1 MQNITGQMNSAPKQR
16 TQAWLDQ
23 RKGRVTGSVAGAI
36 LGVNPHTSRE
46 DVLRRFVRD
55 WHGAEPE
62 FTGNIATRHGT
73 AHEDGAIVDFQM
85 ETGIGVNPVGF
96 LPYEDWLGASP
107 DGLTDDGGVLEVK
120 VPFGRRNDQFAN
132 FKPLADQ
139 PHYYAQVQIEILCAK
154 ASHGWLWQWSAYG
167 FDLERVEIDHAWL
180 DENLPRLKQF
190 HAELMD
196 AIATPDEYLA
206 PRRVVIDTPAASKL
220 LREYDEMA
228 DAEERASARRK
239 AIIDELVHMAGNGD
253 AEVCGRKLTRVDRA
267 GSISY
272 AKALAELAPGA
283 DLEKWRGKP
292 SSSWR
297 LS

>member
-1 MQNITGQMNSAPKQR
+1 MQQR
-16 TQAWLDQ
+16 TPEWFAA
-23 RKGRVTGSVAGAI
+23 RRGRVIGSVAGAI
-36 LGVNPHTSRE
+36 LGVNLHTSRE
-46 DVLRRFVRD
+46 DVLRRLVRD

-73 AHEDGAIVDFQM
+73 AHEDGAIVDFMM
-85 ETGIGVNPVGF
+85 ETGIGVKPVGF

-120 VPFGRRNDQFAN
+120 VPFSLRKSEAPN
-132 FKPLADQ
+132 FKTLAEQ
-139 PHYYAQVQIEILCAK
+139 PHYYAQVQIEILCAN
-154 ASHGWLWQWSAYG
+154 ASHGWFWQWSAHG
-167 FDLERVEIDHAWL
+167 FDLERVEIDQAWR

-196 AIATPDEYLA
+196 AIRTPDEYLA
-206 PRRVVIDTPAASKL
+206 PRRVVIDTLEASKL

-228 DAEERASARRK
+228 DAEERAKDRRK
-239 AIIDELVHMAGNGD
+239 AIIDELVQMAGNGD

-272 AKALAELAPGA
+272 AKAIAELAPGA
-283 DLEKWRGKP
+283 DLEKWRGQP

>member
-1 MQNITGQMNSAPKQR
+1 MEQR
-16 TQAWLDQ
+16 TPEWFAA
-23 RKGRVTGSVAGAI
+23 RRGRVTGSVAGAI
-36 LGVNPHTSRE
+36 LGMSPFSTRE
-46 DVLRRFVRD
+46 DVLRSLVRS
-55 WHGAEPE
+55 WHGAEDEMKP
-62 FTGNIATRHGT
+62 NIATRHGT
-73 AHEDGAIVDFQM
+73 AHEDGAIVDFMM
-85 ETGIGVNPVGF
+85 ETGLDVTPVGF

-107 DGLTDDGGVLEVK
+107 DGLTDDGGVLEAK
-120 VPFGRRNDQFAN
+120 VPFGKRNDPFAN
-132 FKPLADQ
+132 FKPLSDQ
-139 PHYYAQVQIEILCAK
+139 PHYYAQVQLEILCAN
-154 ASHGWLWQWSAYG
+154 ASHAWFWQWSAHG
-167 FDLERVEIDHAWL
+167 FDLERVEIDQAWR

-196 AIATPDEYLA
+196 AIRTPDEYLA
-206 PRRVVIDTPAASKL
+206 PRRKVIDTLAASRL
-220 LREYDEMA
+220 LREWDEMA
-228 DAEERASARRK
+228 EAEDRARDRK
-239 AIIDELVHMAGNGD
+239 AAILEELVLMAGNGD

>member
-1 MQNITGQMNSAPKQR
+1 MQQR
-16 TQAWLDQ
+16 TTEWFAA
-23 RKGRVTGSVAGAI
+23 RRGRVTGSVAGAI

-46 DVLRRFVRD
+46 DVLRRLVRD

-62 FTGNIATRHGT
+62 FVGNIATMHGT

-120 VPFGRRNDQFAN
+120 VPFGKRNDTNAD
-132 FKPLADQ
+132 FKPLTDQ
-139 PHYYAQVQIEILCAK
+139 PHYYAQVQIEILCAN
-154 ASHGWLWQWSAYG
+154 ASHGWFWQWSAHG
-167 FDLERVEIDHAWL
+167 FDLDRVEIDQAWR

-196 AIATPDEYLA
+196 AIRKPDEYLA
-206 PRRVVIDTPAASKL
+206 PRRKVIDTPEASKL

-228 DAEERASARRK
+228 EAEERASARRK
-239 AIIDELVHMAGNGD
+239 AIIDELVQMAGNGD

>member
-1 MQNITGQMNSAPKQR
+1 MSSEPKQR
-16 TQAWLDQ
+16 TQAWLDH

-36 LGVNPHTSRE
+36 LGLDPNTSRE
-46 DVLRRFVRD
+46 AALRRLVRD

-62 FTGNIATRHGT
+62 FRGNPATRHGQ

-85 ETGIGVNPVGF
+85 ETGIGVKPVGF

-120 VPFGRRNDQFAN
+120 VPFGKRNDTAPV
-132 FKPLADQ
+132 FKTLADQ
-139 PHYYAQVQIEILCAK
+139 PHYYAQVQIEILCAN
-154 ASHGWLWQWSAYG
+154 ASHGWFWQWSAHG
-167 FDLERVEIDHAWL
+167 FDLERVEIDQAWR

-190 HAELMD
+190 HVELMD
-196 AIATPDEYLA
+196 AIRTPDEHLA
-206 PRRVVIDTPAASKL
+206 PRRAVIDTPEASKL

-228 DAEERASARRK
+228 EAEDRARERK
-239 AIIDELVHMAGNGD
+239 AAILEELVLMAGNSD

-297 LS
+297 LT

>member
-1 MQNITGQMNSAPKQR
+1 MQQR
-16 TQAWLDQ
+16 TTEWFAA
-23 RKGRVTGSVAGAI
+23 RRGRVTGSVAGAI

-46 DVLRRFVRD
+46 DVLRRLVRD

-62 FTGNIATRHGT
+62 FVGNIATMHGT

-120 VPFGRRNDQFAN
+120 VPFGKRNDTNAD
-132 FKPLADQ
+132 FKPLTDQ
-139 PHYYAQVQIEILCAK
+139 PHYYAQVQIEILCAN
-154 ASHGWLWQWSAYG
+154 ASHGWFWQWSAHG
-167 FDLERVEIDHAWL
+167 FDLDRVEIDQAWR

-196 AIATPDEYLA
+196 AIRKPDEYLA
-206 PRRVVIDTPAASKL
+206 PRRKVIDTPEASKM

-228 DAEERASARRK
+228 EAEERASARRK
-239 AIIDELVHMAGNGD
+239 AIIDELVQMAGNGD

>member
-1 MQNITGQMNSAPKQR
+1 M
-16 TQAWLDQ
+16 
-23 RKGRVTGSVAGAI
+23 
-36 LGVNPHTSRE
+36 
-46 DVLRRFVRD
+46 RRLARD

-62 FTGNIATRHGT
+62 FSGNIATRHGQ
-73 AHEDGAIVDFQM
+73 AHEDGAIIDFMM
-85 ETGIGVNPVGF
+85 ETGLDVEPVGF

-107 DGLTDDGGVLEVK
+107 DGLTSDGGVLEVK
-120 VPFGRRNDQFAN
+120 VPFSLRKSEDPN
-132 FKPLADQ
+132 FKTLSDQ
-139 PHYYAQVQIEILCAK
+139 PHYYAQVQVEILCAN
-154 ASHGWLWQWSAYG
+154 ASHGWFWQWSAHG
-167 FDLERVEIDHAWL
+167 TRLERVEIDHAWR

-196 AIATPDEYLA
+196 AIRSPDEHLA
-206 PRRVVIDTPAASKL
+206 PRRVVIDTLAASRL

-228 DAEERASARRK
+228 EAEGRASARRK
-239 AIIDELVHMAGNGD
+239 AILDELVQMAGNGD

-283 DLEKWRGKP
+283 DLEKWRGQP

>member
-1 MQNITGQMNSAPKQR
+1 MKQFQEEGPKQR

-36 LGVNPHTSRE
+36 LGLDPNTSRE
-46 DVLRRFVRD
+46 AALRRLVRD

-62 FTGNIATRHGT
+62 FSGNIATRHGQ
-73 AHEDGAIVDFQM
+73 AHEDGAIIDFMM
-85 ETGIGVNPVGF
+85 ETGLGVEPVGF

-107 DGLTDDGGVLEVK
+107 DGLTSDGGVIETK
-120 VPFGRRNDQFAN
+120 VPFGKRNDTEPV
-132 FKPLADQ
+132 FKTLADQ
-139 PHYYAQVQIEILCAK
+139 PHYYAQVQVEILCAN
-154 ASHGWLWQWSAYG
+154 ASHAWFWQWSAHG
-167 FDLERVEIDHAWL
+167 FDLERVEIDQAWR

-196 AIATPDEYLA
+196 AIRKPDEHIA
-206 PRRVVIDTPAASKL
+206 PRRVVIDTLAASRL

-228 DAEERASARRK
+228 EAEDRASARRK
-239 AIIDELVHMAGNGD
+239 AILDELVLMAGNGD
-253 AEVCGRKLTRVDRA
+253 AEVCGRKLTRVNRA
-267 GSISY
+267 GAISY

-283 DLEKWRGKP
+283 DLEKWRGQP

>member
-1 MQNITGQMNSAPKQR
+1 MQQR
-16 TQAWLDQ
+16 TPEWFAA
-23 RKGRVTGSVAGAI
+23 RRGRVTGSVAGAI
-36 LGVNPHTSRE
+36 LGLDPNTSRE
-46 DVLRRFVRD
+46 AALRRLVRD

-62 FTGNIATRHGT
+62 FSGNIATRHGQ
-73 AHEDGAIVDFQM
+73 AHEDGAIIDFMM
-85 ETGIGVNPVGF
+85 ETGLDVEPVGF

-107 DGLTDDGGVLEVK
+107 DGLTSDGGVLEVK
-120 VPFGRRNDQFAN
+120 VPFSLRKSEDPN
-132 FKPLADQ
+132 FKTLSDQ
-139 PHYYAQVQIEILCAK
+139 PHYYAQVQVEILCAN
-154 ASHGWLWQWSAYG
+154 ASHGWFWQWSAHG
-167 FDLERVEIDHAWL
+167 TRLERVEIDHAWR

-196 AIATPDEYLA
+196 AIRSPDEHLA
-206 PRRVVIDTPAASKL
+206 PRRVVIDTLAASRL

-228 DAEERASARRK
+228 EAEGRASARRK
-239 AIIDELVHMAGNGD
+239 AILDELVQMAGNGD

-283 DLEKWRGKP
+283 DLEKWRGQP

>member
-1 MQNITGQMNSAPKQR
+1 MIEQR
-16 TQAWLDQ
+16 TDEWFAA
-23 RKGRVTGSVAGAI
+23 RRGRVTGSVAGAI
-36 LGVNPHTSRE
+36 LGVKPHTSRDE
-46 DVLRRFVRD
+46 VLRRLVRD

-73 AHEDGAIVDFQM
+73 VHEDGAIVDFMM
-85 ETGIGVNPVGF
+85 ETGIGVKPVGF

-107 DGLTDDGGVLEVK
+107 DGLTDDGGVLETK
-120 VPFGRRNDQFAN
+120 VPFGKRNDESAT

-139 PHYYAQVQIEILCAK
+139 PHYYAQAQVEILCAD
-154 ASHGWLWQWSAYG
+154 ASHGWFWQWSAHG
-167 FDLERVEIDHAWL
+167 HALERVEIDHAWR
-180 DENLPRLKQF
+180 DDSLPRLKQF

-196 AIATPDEYLA
+196 AIRTPDEYLA
-206 PRRVVIDTPAASKL
+206 PRRKVIDTPEASKL

-228 DAEERASARRK
+228 EAEERASARRK
-239 AIIDELVHMAGNGD
+239 AILDELVQMAGNGD

-283 DLEKWRGKP
+283 DLEKWRGQP

-297 LS
+297 LT

>member
-1 MQNITGQMNSAPKQR
+1 MQQR
-16 TQAWLDQ
+16 TPEWEAARL
-23 RKGRVTGSVAGAI
+23 GRVTGSVAGAI
-36 LGVNPHTSRE
+36 LGLSPHMSRD
-46 DVLRRFVRD
+46 DVLRRLVRD
-55 WHGAEPE
+55 WHGAEDEMKP
-62 FTGNIATRHGT
+62 NIATRHGT

-85 ETGIGVNPVGF
+85 ETGIGVKPVGF

-120 VPFGRRNDQFAN
+120 VPFGKRNDPFTN

-139 PHYYAQVQIEILCAK
+139 PHYYAQVQVEILCAG
-154 ASHGWLWQWSAYG
+154 ATHGWFWQWSAHG
-167 FDLERVEIDHAWL
+167 FDLERVEIDQAWR

-190 HAELMD
+190 HSELMD
-196 AIATPDEYLA
+196 AIRTPDEYLA
-206 PRRVVIDTPAASKL
+206 PRRKVIDTPEASKL

-228 DAEERASARRK
+228 EAEERAAARRK
-239 AIIDELVHMAGNGD
+239 AILDELVQMAGNGD

>member
-1 MQNITGQMNSAPKQR
+1 MQQR
-16 TQAWLDQ
+16 TPEWFAA
-23 RKGRVTGSVAGAI
+23 RAGRVTGSVAGAI
-36 LGVNPHTSRE
+36 LGLNPHTSRE
-46 DVLRRFVRD
+46 DVLRRLVRD
-55 WHGAEPE
+55 WHGAEDEMKP
-62 FTGNIATRHGT
+62 NIATMHGT
-73 AHEDGAIVDFQM
+73 SHEDGAIVDFTM
-85 ETGIGVNPVGF
+85 ETGIGVKPVGF

-120 VPFGRRNDQFAN
+120 VPFSLRKSEAPN
-132 FKPLADQ
+132 FKTLADQ
-139 PHYYAQVQIEILCAK
+139 PHYYAQVQVEILCAN
-154 ASHGWLWQWSAYG
+154 ASHGWFWQWSAHG
-167 FDLERVEIDHAWL
+167 FDLERVEIDQAWR

-196 AIATPDEYLA
+196 AIRTPDEYLA
-206 PRRVVIDTPAASKL
+206 PRRKVIDTPEASKL

-228 DAEERASARRK
+228 EAEERAAARRK
-239 AIIDELVHMAGNGD
+239 AILDELVQMAGNGD

>member
-1 MQNITGQMNSAPKQR
+1 MQQR
-16 TQAWLDQ
+16 TPEWFAA
-23 RKGRVTGSVAGAI
+23 RRGRVTGSVAGAI
-36 LGVNPHTSRE
+36 LGLNPHTSRE
-46 DVLRRFVRD
+46 DVLRRLVRD

-73 AHEDGAIVDFQM
+73 VHEDGATVDFMM
-85 ETGIGVNPVGF
+85 ETGIGVKPVGF
-96 LPYEDWLGASP
+96 LPYEDWLGTSP
-107 DGLTDDGGVLEVK
+107 DGLTDDGGVLEAK
-120 VPFGRRNDQFAN
+120 VPFGKRNDTNAD

-139 PHYYAQVQIEILCAK
+139 PHYYAQVQIEILCAN
-154 ASHGWLWQWSAYG
+154 ASHGWFWQWSAHG
-167 FDLERVEIDHAWL
+167 FDLERVEIDQAWR

-196 AIATPDEYLA
+196 AIRTPDEYLA
-206 PRRVVIDTPAASKL
+206 PRRKVIDTPEASKL

-228 DAEERASARRK
+228 EAEERAAARRK
-239 AIIDELVHMAGNGD
+239 AILDELVQMAGNGD
-253 AEVCGRKLTRVDRA
+253 AEVCGRKLTRVNRA

>member
-1 MQNITGQMNSAPKQR
+1 MDEQMQQR
-16 TQAWLDQ
+16 TPEWEAA
-23 RKGRVTGSVAGAI
+23 RRGRVTGSAAGAI
-36 LGVNPHTSRE
+36 LGLNPHTSRG
-46 DVLRRFVRD
+46 DVLRRLVRD

-62 FTGNIATRHGT
+62 FVSNIATRHGT

-85 ETGIGVNPVGF
+85 ETGIGVTPVGF

-107 DGLTDDGGVLEVK
+107 DGLTDDGGVLEAK
-120 VPFGRRNDQFAN
+120 VPFGKRNDPFAN
-132 FKPLADQ
+132 FKPLSDQ
-139 PHYYAQVQIEILCAK
+139 PHYYAQVQVEILCAD
-154 ASHGWLWQWSAYG
+154 ASHGWFWQWSAYG
-167 FDLERVEIDHAWL
+167 FDLERVEIDHEWR

-196 AIATPDEYLA
+196 AIRTPDEHLA
-206 PRRVVIDTPAASKL
+206 PRRVVIDTLEASKL

-239 AIIDELVHMAGNGD
+239 AIIEELVHLAGNGD

-267 GSISY
+267 GAISY

-283 DLEKWRGKP
+283 DLEKWRGHP

-297 LS
+297 LT

>member
-1 MQNITGQMNSAPKQR
+1 MQQR
-16 TQAWLDQ
+16 TTEWFAA
-23 RKGRVTGSVAGAI
+23 RRGRVTGSVAGAI

-46 DVLRRFVRD
+46 DVLRRLVRD

-62 FTGNIATRHGT
+62 FVGNIATMHGT

-120 VPFGRRNDQFAN
+120 VPFGKRNDTNAD
-132 FKPLADQ
+132 FKPLTDQ
-139 PHYYAQVQIEILCAK
+139 PHYYAQVQIEILCAN
-154 ASHGWLWQWSAYG
+154 ASHGWFWQWSAHG
-167 FDLERVEIDHAWL
+167 FDLDRVEIDQAWR

-196 AIATPDEYLA
+196 AIRKPDEYLA
-206 PRRVVIDTPAASKL
+206 PRRKVIDTPEASKM

-228 DAEERASARRK
+228 EAEERASARRK
-239 AIIDELVHMAGNGD
+239 AIIDELVQMAGNGD

-272 AKALAELAPGA
+272 AKALAELDPGA